1 VGAGLAAHQ
10 KSRAPS
16 GTAAPLLAEL
26 AAGGG
31 GGGGGANEWGAFTV
45 GEQPVP
51 KSFPGSDD
59 GPEMMMPAQAV
70 KDAGPDLFS
79 QLQLT
84 R

>member
-1 VGAGLAAHQ
+1 MGAGLAAHQ

-26 AAGGG
+26 AA